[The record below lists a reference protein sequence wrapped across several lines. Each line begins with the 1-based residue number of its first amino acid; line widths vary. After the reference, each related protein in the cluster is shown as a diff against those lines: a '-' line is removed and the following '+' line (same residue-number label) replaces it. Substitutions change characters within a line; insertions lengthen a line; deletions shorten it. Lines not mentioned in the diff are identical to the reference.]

1 MRPATRREIVAW
13 DELIAANP
21 GGGQFLQTRA
31 WGEFKRRWGWTPT
44 YWMAEAAGRD
54 VAVLFLRRRVAALGD
69 LWYAPKGPAIATPGG
84 LVEVLSDRDAM
95 RGVFAV
101 KVEPEIEESAADPAA
116 WQAAGL
122 CKSPNDVQ
130 MSRATIAVALSGEED
145 ALLAAFK
152 PKTRYNIRLAARRG
166 VEVAAVPM
174 TDANIDLMYS
184 LMAATQDRAGFVL
197 RSAQY
202 FRQYW
207 ELQAASGQGQLFFAS
222 WQGEVLAG
230 LYAIQLGD
238 RAWYKDGGS
247 TKLHRDLMAP
257 HLLQWEVMRWL
268 RERGVRRYDLVA
280 VPPSSQLT
288 ESHPLYGIY
297 RFKSGFSDRITDFVG
312 TWDLPLRPRA
322 YAAWQRFGESATQRL
337 RWRLHHDLLY

>member
-1 MRPATRREIVAW
+1 MRPATRHEIVVW
-13 DELIAANP
+13 DELVAANP

-44 YWMAEAAGRD
+44 YWMAEAAGHD
-54 VAVLFLRRRVAALGD
+54 VAVLFLRRRVAGLGD
-69 LWYAPKGPAIATPGG
+69 LWYAPKGPGIANAGE
-84 LVEVLSDRDAM
+84 LVEVLADRVAL
-95 RGVFAV
+95 RGAFVV
-101 KVEPEIEESAADPAA
+101 KVEPEVEESAADPRA

-122 CKSPNDVQ
+122 CKAASDVQ
-130 MSRATIAVALSGEED
+130 MSRATIVVDLSGDED
-145 ALLAAFK
+145 ALLASFK

-174 TDANIDLMYS
+174 TDANIELMYS

-197 RSAQY
+197 RSARY

-230 LYAIQLGD
+230 LYAVHVGD

-247 TKLHRDLMAP
+247 TKLRSDLMAP

-268 RERGVRRYDLVA
+268 RERGVYRYDLVA

-312 TWDLPLRPRA
+312 TWDLPLRPRS
-322 YAAWQRFGESATQRL
+322 YAAWQRFGESVTQRL
-337 RWRLHHDLLY
+337 RWRLHQDLLY

>member
-1 MRPATRREIVAW
+1 MRPATRHEIVAW
-13 DELIAANP
+13 DDLVAANP
-21 GGGQFLQTRA
+21 GGAQFLQSRA
-31 WGEFKRRWGWTPT
+31 WGEFKRLWGWTPT
-44 YWMAEAAGRD
+44 YWVAQASGRD
-54 VAVLFLRRRVAALGD
+54 VAVLFLRRHAIGFGD
-69 LWYAPKGPAIATPGG
+69 LWYAPKGPGVAAPGE
-84 LVEVLSDRDAM
+84 LVEVLADREQL
-95 RGVFAV
+95 RGAFVV
-101 KVEPEIEESAADPAA
+101 KVEPEVEESAADPRA

-122 CKSPNDVQ
+122 CKSPGDVQ
-130 MSRATIAVALSGEED
+130 ISRATIVVDLSADEA
-145 ALLAAFK
+145 ALLASFK

-174 TDANIDLMYS
+174 THANMEVMYALM
-184 LMAATQDRAGFVL
+184 LATQDRAGFVL
-197 RSAQY
+197 RSPRY

-230 LYAIQLGD
+230 LYAVRLGA

-247 TKLHRDLMAP
+247 TKLRSDLMAP

-268 RERGVRRYDLVA
+268 RERGVRHYDLVA

-322 YAAWQRFGESATQRL
+322 YAAWQRFGETATQRL

>member
-1 MRPATRREIVAW
+1 MRPATTREIAAW
-13 DELIAANP
+13 DQLVEANP

-44 YWMAEAAGRD
+44 YWVARAGARD
-54 VAVLFLRRRVAALGD
+54 VAVLFLRRRVAGFGD
-69 LWYAPKGPAIATPGG
+69 LWYAPKGPAIASSDE
-84 LVEVLSDRDAM
+84 LVEVLADREPL
-95 RGVFAV
+95 RGAFLV
-101 KVEPEIEESAADPAA
+101 KVEPEVEEPALDPRA
-116 WQAAGL
+116 WRAAGL
-122 CKSPNDVQ
+122 RKSPADVQ
-130 MSRATIAVALSGEED
+130 MSRATIVVDLDRDED
-145 ALLAAFK
+145 ALLASFK

-174 TDANIDLMYS
+174 TDANIDVMYS
-184 LMAATQDRAGFVL
+184 LMTATQDRAGFVL
-197 RSAQY
+197 RGAAY

-222 WQGEVLAG
+222 WQGEILAG
-230 LYAIQLGD
+230 LYAIHLGD

-247 TKLHRDLMAP
+247 TKLHSDLMAP

-268 RERGVRRYDLVA
+268 RQRAVKRYDLVA
-280 VPPSSQLT
+280 VPPSTQLT

-297 RFKSGFSDRITDFVG
+297 RFKSGFSDHITDFVG

-322 YAAWQRFGESATQRL
+322 YAVWQRIGENATQRL